1 MSILDDLGVSNI
13 FIFGRAIYKKKH
25 FLLIYILYLL
35 TGK

>member
-13 FIFGRAIYKKKH
+13 FNFGRAIYKKKH